1 MVIMIFY
8 LVCLSC
14 SVISV
19 IFYLKM
25 TNSKGAVRLLEK
37 EVATNMESR
46 SHSLCIRACHIDTMA
61 DTYER
66 IAADEQLRD
75 DIHQYVA
82 DFEAEVALRLKN
94 TKQNTLSA
102 YGGIRLH

>member
-1 MVIMIFY
+1 MLSLLIFIILLGIFGSGIY
-8 LVCLSC
+8 CFWLSIRPA
-14 SVISV
+14 SVYDIE
-19 IFYLKM
+19 
-25 TNSKGAVRLLEK
+25 TR
-37 EVATNMESR
+37 VALDMEPY
-46 SHSLCIRACHIDTMA
+46 SHRLCIRACHIDTMA

-66 IAADEQLRD
+66 ITADEQLRD

-94 TKQNTLSA
+94 TKQNTLNA